1 MKGECSVTEFLDRLL
16 LGGEWASA
24 ADGATFGV
32 TNPATGDTLVKIADG
47 GYADMQRAVDAAA
60 AAQGAWGSASALER
74 SVVIRRAA
82 EVMRDDLDH
91 LSRVMTLE
99 QGKPLDQSRGELEYG
114 IAFLEWFAEEGRR
127 VYGMTIPST
136 SRDKRIQ
143 VLKRPIGVSAA
154 ITPWNFPAL
163 QILRKLGAALAAGC
177 TMVVKPSELTPLS
190 ALEVGR
196 CFTEAGLPKGVLSVV
211 PGFDPVPM
219 TAALMADRRV
229 RALSFTGST
238 EVGKLLM
245 RGAADTMKRISLE
258 LGGHAPLIVF
268 EDADLDHALE
278 QTIASKMRNMG
289 QTCVSANRIFVQDS
303 VLETFSRK
311 LVDRLSAL
319 KVGNGLEAGVAVGPL
334 VEDAAL
340 DKVERHVADAL
351 SKGATLLLG
360 GERVS
365 LGTAG
370 AGTFYAPTVLTG
382 ADESM
387 LVAKEET
394 FGPVAA
400 LFSFAT
406 EDEVLQ
412 RANDT
417 DFGLAAYF
425 FTRDVNRVVR
435 LTEGLEYGT
444 VGVNDAMISA
454 VQAPFGGVKESGIGR
469 EGGPLGLDEYLDVR
483 YVSLGGLG

>member
-1 MKGECSVTEFLDRLL
+1 MSEFLDKLFID
-16 LGGEWASA
+16 GIWAEA
-24 ADGATFGV
+24 ADGAMFGV
-32 TNPATGDTLVKIADG
+32 TNPATGDTLAKVADG
-47 GYADMQRAVDAAA
+47 SRADMQRAIDAAA
-60 AAQGAWGSASALER
+60 VAQPGWASATALER
-74 SVVIRRAA
+74 SAVIRRAA
-82 EVMRDDLDH
+82 GVMGDDIDH
-91 LSRVMTLE
+91 LARVMTQE

-114 IAFLEWFAEEGRR
+114 IGFLEWFAEEGRR
-127 VYGMTIPST
+127 AYGMTIPST
-136 SRDKRIQ
+136 IPQKRIQ
-143 VLKRPIGVSAA
+143 VLKQPIGVSAA

-196 CFTEAGLPKGVLSVV
+196 CFEEAGLPRGVLSVV
-211 PGFDPVPM
+211 CGLDPVPL
-219 TAALMADRRV
+219 TAAIMADRRV

-268 EDADLDHALE
+268 ADADLDHALE

-289 QTCVSANRIFVQDS
+289 QTCVSANRIYVQDTIID
-303 VLETFSRK
+303 TFSRR
-311 LVDRLSAL
+311 LVDRLAAL
-319 KVGNGLEAGVAVGPL
+319 KVGNGLDPEVTVGPL
-334 VEDAAL
+334 VEDAAI

-351 SKGATLLLG
+351 AKGATVLLG
-360 GERVS
+360 GKRAPD
-365 LGTAG
+365 GTLRAEGAG
-370 AGTFYAPTVLTG
+370 RRGTFYSPTVLAG

-387 LVAKEET
+387 LVAQEET

-400 LFSFAT
+400 VFSFAT
-406 EDEVLQ
+406 EDEVVR

-425 FTRDVNRVVR
+425 FTRDVNRIVR
-435 LTEGLEYGT
+435 LTEALEYGT

-469 EGGPLGLDEYLDVR
+469 EGGALGLDEYLEVK